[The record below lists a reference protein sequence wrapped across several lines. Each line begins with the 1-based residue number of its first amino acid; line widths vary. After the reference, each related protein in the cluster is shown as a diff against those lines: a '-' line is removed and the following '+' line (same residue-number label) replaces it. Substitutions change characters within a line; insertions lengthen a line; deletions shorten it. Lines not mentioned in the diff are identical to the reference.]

1 MRHSLLSIL
10 KTNPRWPLSPE
21 GSVRI
26 GEVVSL
32 EVADKPLTE
41 VTEEVVAEKE
51 AAVEDQGQEPNL
63 PEVPG
68 THRTRQRP
76 VVTAITDTGR
86 TLGTVWHP

>member
-26 GEVVSL
+26 GEVVSP

-41 VTEEVVAEKE
+41 VTEEVVAEKG
-51 AAVEDQGQEPNL
+51 AAVEGQEPNL

-76 VVTAITDTGR
+76 VVTAITDTVR